1 MDTQQ
6 PELSPTTLAIADAC
20 FQSAR
25 SILKI
30 MTFLWVDG
38 SIATYGYFDS
48 HYLFSASLIFLLAT
62 INYPN
67 TQGVDRTSFDVAR
80 NLLRNLANAGNI
92 AAKECYDQ
100 LLQVKARM
108 SEFEQPVVGGE
119 NVVLEG
125 GGPVAALP
133 LDDRII
139 SEFLEQGF
147 ADLDWGINM
156 DAMFLGR

>member
-1 MDTQQ
+1 
-6 PELSPTTLAIADAC
+6 
-20 FQSAR
+20 
-25 SILKI
+25 

-67 TQGVDRTSFDVAR
+67 TQGVDRSSYDVAC

-92 AAKECYDQ
+92 SARECYDQ

-108 SEFEQPVVGGE
+108 SEFEQPTTLAEE
-119 NVVLEG
+119 NGFPEEN
-125 GGPVAALP
+125 GGPAAALP
-133 LDDRII
+133 LDDQII
-139 SEFLEQGF
+139 SDFLEQGF
-147 ADLDWGINM
+147 ADLDWGIDM
-156 DAMFLGR
+156 EAILLGR